1 MEGQHWCAK
10 AWRCH
15 LYEGEGTLPLVVV
28 PYLHGDGQSLKTACT
43 SLKMPP
49 FHLLVVNRDDWN
61 DVYSPWRLPS
71 PFEQGV
77 SFRGEGA
84 QTLTSLSDTVLAQ
97 ADARLQGR
105 VGAHALVGY
114 SMAGLFAL
122 YGAVVSETFTMGAS
136 VSGSL
141 WAEGVGQFLR
151 ASLPK
156 ARLTRFYFSLG
167 RKERKSCNPVLAP
180 LAAQTEAAVHMLEA
194 AGIQTAYE
202 INPGNH
208 FTEPD
213 VRTARAIRWLL
224 ATK

>member
-1 MEGQHWCAK
+1 MEGQHWREK
-10 AWRCH
+10 DWLCH
-15 LYEGEGTLPLVVV
+15 LYEGEGALPLVVV
-28 PYLHGDGQSLKTACT
+28 PYLQGDGQSLKTACT
-43 SLKMPP
+43 SLKTPP
-49 FHLLVVNRDDWN
+49 FHLLVVNHDDWN
-61 DVYSPWRLPS
+61 DVYSPWQLPS

-84 QTLTSLSDTVLAQ
+84 QTLAALTDTVSVQ
-97 ADARLQGR
+97 ADARLQGSVDAR
-105 VGAHALVGY
+105 ALVGY

-122 YGAVVSETFTMGAS
+122 YGAVVSETFSMGAS

-141 WAEGVGQFLR
+141 WAEGLEHFLR

-156 ARLTRFYFSLG
+156 APLTHFYFSLG
-167 RKERKSCNPVLAP
+167 SKERKSRNPVLAP
-180 LAAQTEAAVHMLEA
+180 LAAHTEAATHMLEA

-213 VRTARAIRWLL
+213 VRMARAIRWLL
-224 ATK
+224 TAQ